1 MNVRSFAIV
10 VAGVTM
16 MRAGEGLASAQDP
29 HAAHLAA
36 EVAMQATTQAAA
48 VPRVLMKKPTLPAAD
63 VTATATMAKT
73 PRRGEWVDIPVGS
86 AKLKTWISY
95 PRSNDKA
102 PIVVVIHGAPGMD
115 DWVRGIADQLASEGF
130 VALAPDLLSGRGPN
144 GGNADSFAGPDD
156 VGKAISRLTKEE
168 VMRRLAAARDYGLK
182 LPGAN
187 GQSAS
192 FGFCWGGGQSF
203 SFASEVPDL
212 NVAIVYYGTPP
223 DAAGLAKIKAPVL
236 GLYAGNDARVN
247 ATVEP
252 AVVEMKRLGKA
263 TEDSWPIAVAFL
275 KQHTR

>member
-1 MNVRSFAIV
+1 
-10 VAGVTM
+10 
-16 MRAGEGLASAQDP
+16 
-29 HAAHLAA
+29 
-36 EVAMQATTQAAA
+36 
-48 VPRVLMKKPTLPAAD
+48 
-63 VTATATMAKT
+63 
-73 PRRGEWVDIPVGS
+73 
-86 AKLKTWISY
+86 
-95 PRSNDKA
+95 
-102 PIVVVIHGAPGMD
+102 
-115 DWVRGIADQLASEGF
+115 
-130 VALAPDLLSGRGPN
+130 LS
-144 GGNADSFAGPDD
+144 S
-156 VGKAISRLTKEE
+156 KEE
-168 VMRRLAAARDYGLK
+168 VMRRLAATRDFGLK

-212 NVAIVYYGTPP
+212 KVAIVYYGTPP

-252 AVVEMKRLGKA
+252 AVVEMKKLGKVFETHTFPGAGHGFMKSQGVSEANMKA